1 MTAQSTTRIPGK
13 SFDEL
18 FELLRG
24 NGIPIHR
31 ELSAFLENF
40 KIDLDRIAYD
50 LALCSTLC
58 EGLEDVLQAP
68 DKGLTS
74 LKVGVL
80 LSNLASDDV
89 DIHAFRDLFS
99 GEYDQEALD
108 QIETIVQ
115 WRLSGF
121 SDDEVSDA
129 KRMAGLDDSTFV
141 LIAILKLIMGL
152 NASLTYS
159 TNIVD
164 LVSNPQGVRIKVAG
178 PQAYSDLIT
187 AQAASR
193 FLAQAL
199 RIPIFVHC
207 DQVPKNAQLKSL
219 PVDLNAIGVAAID
232 QVSEAARKILRFH
245 FARMV
250 YHEPGTREGQDVEE
264 LHDMRVATR
273 RMRSAFNTF
282 RPFYKKKAIKPFAKH
297 LRLTGSALGRVRDLD
312 VFLENAGSDI
322 ETMPG
327 AGGLDLSTLVEYWQ
341 GKRALARSEMIR
353 HFDSESHQEF
363 LLDFSRF
370 LNVPFAG
377 AKRDRSAANQGG
389 RIQDAAVSSIM
400 NHWVRVNAF
409 DDEVADASIKRLHK
423 LRIETKKLRYLV
435 EFLRDVLGCESEQIV
450 DEMKLV
456 QDHLGNLNDS
466 FVASMMISEFLEEV
480 KPDQFEE
487 SIGDGVASAEEYL
500 FLKREECANLITT
513 FPEIWLKFAHSG
525 FETRL
530 LAMAAGL

>member
-1 MTAQSTTRIPGK
+1 MTAQSTARAQGK
-13 SFDEL
+13 NFDEL

-24 NGIPIHR
+24 NGIHFHR
-31 ELSAFLENF
+31 ELYTFLENF

-58 EGLEDVLQAP
+58 DGMENVLRAP
-68 DKGLTS
+68 DKDLIS
-74 LKVGVL
+74 LRVGIL
-80 LSNLASDDV
+80 LSNLVFDHV
-89 DIHAFRDLFS
+89 DIQDFRDLFS
-99 GEYDQEALD
+99 DEDDQEALD
-108 QIETIVQ
+108 QIEAIIQ

-121 SDDEVSDA
+121 LDDEVSDPN
-129 KRMAGLDDSTFV
+129 RMAGLDDSTFV
-141 LIAILKLIMGL
+141 LTAILKLIMGL
-152 NASLTYS
+152 NTSLTYS

-164 LVSNPQGVRIKVAG
+164 LVSSSQGVRIKIAG

-199 RIPIFVHC
+199 RIPVFVHC
-207 DQVPKNAQLKSL
+207 DQAPTNVQLKCLS
-219 PVDLNAIGVAAID
+219 VDLSSIGVAPFD
-232 QVSEAARKILRFH
+232 QTSEAARKILRFH
-245 FARMV
+245 FARMG

-282 RPFYKKKAIKPFAKH
+282 RPFYRKKVIKPFAKY
-297 LRLTGSALGRVRDLD
+297 LRLTGSALGKVRDLD
-312 VFLENAGSDI
+312 VFLENARSDI

-327 AGGLDLSTLVEYWQ
+327 AGGLDLSALIEYWQ

-353 HFDSESHQEF
+353 HFDSDRHQEF
-363 LLDFSRF
+363 LLDFNRF
-370 LNVPFAG
+370 LNSPFAG
-377 AKRDRSAANQGG
+377 VKRNRSADNRRG

-400 NHWVRVNAF
+400 HHWVRLNAF

-423 LRIETKKLRYLV
+423 LRIEIKKLRYLV
-435 EFLRDVLGCESEQIV
+435 EFLRDVLGYESEQIV
-450 DEMKLV
+450 DEMKLI
-456 QDHLGNLNDS
+456 QDHLGNLNDA

-480 KPDQFEE
+480 RPDQFEE
-487 SIGDGVASAEEYL
+487 SIRGGVASAEEYL
-500 FLKREECANLITT
+500 FLKKEECANLVAT

-530 LAMAAGL
+530 LAMAAEL